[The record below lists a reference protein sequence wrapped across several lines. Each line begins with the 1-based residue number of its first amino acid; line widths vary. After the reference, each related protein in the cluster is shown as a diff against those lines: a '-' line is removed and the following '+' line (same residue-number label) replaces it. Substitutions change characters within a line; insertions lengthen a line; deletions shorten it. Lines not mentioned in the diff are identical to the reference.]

1 MDKINFNGVKPPKD
15 WDERKKLTIDQLSE
29 TGSIITANLKVVG
42 GSIKETTSTASV
54 VIANKSSELK

>member
-29 TGSIITANLKVVG
+29 TG
-42 GSIKETTSTASV
+42 
-54 VIANKSSELK
+54 